1 MESDPLQQLRDVHL
15 PPEPAAWPPAF
26 GWWLLAVLT
35 VIALVWLIRKAI
47 IAYQKRAPI
56 RSAKTLLTDMYDAYN
71 AGHLSA
77 VEFLHQ
83 ANELLKRLLVRA
95 FGRSEYA
102 RMSGQVWLRELDR
115 VSASQD
121 FTRGSGQ
128 VLGEARFSPE
138 PDVDVE
144 QLNKHLQQL
153 LQTVRP

>member
-15 PPEPAAWPPAF
+15 PPEPAMWPPAF

-35 VIALVWLIRKAI
+35 LIALVWLIRTAVA
-47 IAYQKRAPI
+47 AYKKRAPI
-56 RSAKTLLTDMYDAYN
+56 RSARAMLADMYDAYS
-71 AGHLSA
+71 AGHLPA
-77 VEFLHQ
+77 IDFLHQ

-102 RMSGQVWLRELDR
+102 RMSGQIWLAELDR

-121 FTRGSGQ
+121 FTLGGGQ

-138 PDVDVE
+138 PDIDVE
-144 QLNKHLQQL
+144 QLNKHLQHL

>member
-15 PPEPAAWPPAF
+15 PPEPAMWPPAF
-26 GWWLLAVLT
+26 GWWLLAALG
-35 VIALVWLIRKAI
+35 IAAAVWLIRKAI

-56 RSAKTLLTDMYDAYN
+56 RSAKALLNDMYDAYSVGQLP
-71 AGHLSA
+71 AID
-77 VEFLHQ
+77 FLHQ

-102 RMSGQVWLRELDR
+102 SMSGNNWLAELDR

-121 FTRGSGQ
+121 FTQGSGQ
-128 VLGEARFSPE
+128 VLGDARFAPE
-138 PDVDVE
+138 PDIDVE
-144 QLNKHLQQL
+144 QLNKSLQQL